1 MAFNAKPNE
10 FKGESGICG
19 SLDNGMP
26 KCCTHYHL
34 VNGTCRECTRGYFG
48 SNCTPCKYPAYGL
61 SCRST
66 CECLE
71 NLCNHKTGCLE
82 SEESTTT
89 IKQIILST
97 ENIITFSRARTI
109 TTLTTRKISVIG
121 LFTTAKSVIPSDDVS
136 MTSVI
141 IIIGSILCF
150 FLFLIAVN
158 QIHSKIQQQRNLFK
172 RKNRR
177 NQYSSSE
184 VEDVYQEIEESQT
197 PATNRKY
204 NVVSDQSR
212 LQCLAPPASK
222 PEYIQTEEEPNIS
235 NFSIDSNL
243 SEVNDATKVKSNR
256 HGNVS
261 IRDEKGEDPENENK
275 DTLNFSAPPAAS
287 LQTNT
292 DDTYYC
298 EPVTQQNTYLDV
310 IQQSRDPTYFD
321 VIHE

>member
-71 NLCNHKTGCLE
+71 NLCNHKTGCL
-82 SEESTTT
+82 
-89 IKQIILST
+89 
-97 ENIITFSRARTI
+97 
-109 TTLTTRKISVIG
+109 
-121 LFTTAKSVIPSDDVS
+121 
-136 MTSVI
+136 
-141 IIIGSILCF
+141 
-150 FLFLIAVN
+150 VN